1 MLSIPIDLQ
10 SMLHPTHLQSMLHP
24 THLQSMLLMR
34 HCWAQHNNLELAVTV
49 RSDSEV
55 NFNAETC
62 QSLQARHQAL
72 QANLAEQAVSS
83 KAIQQHLEQQLAKCE
98 EELQVC
104 IALMLPLLQ

>member
-10 SMLHPTHLQSMLHP
+10 SVLHP
-24 THLQSMLLMR
+24 THLQSMLLKR
-34 HCWAQHNNLELAVTV
+34 QCWAQHNNLELAVTV
-49 RSDSEV
+49 LSDSEV
-55 NFNAETC
+55 NSNAETF

-83 KAIQQHLEQQLAKCE
+83 KAIQQHLEQKLAVFE